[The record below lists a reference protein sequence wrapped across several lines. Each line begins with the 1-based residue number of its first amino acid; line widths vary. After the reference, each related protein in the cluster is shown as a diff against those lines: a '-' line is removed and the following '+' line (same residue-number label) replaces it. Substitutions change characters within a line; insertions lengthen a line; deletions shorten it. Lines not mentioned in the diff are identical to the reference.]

1 MKKQN
6 QNQAQDQVQ
15 HQNQAE
21 HQIQAQAQEGG
32 VVAMKEPQN
41 RLYFITF
48 VTKLDPQTS
57 RQVLVELRRKF
68 PTMKPVFTPVPPP
81 GRRMILNIN
90 GIVTILSFP
99 RNQNRQEETHNQ
111 NPTGFTLRELIKIK
125 KP

>member
-1 MKKQN
+1 MRKQN

-81 GRRMILNIN
+81 GRRKILIINNIP
-90 GIVTILSFP
+90 TILTFP
-99 RNQNRQEETHNQ
+99 NCHAKQDQG
-111 NPTGFTLRELIKIK
+111 GFTVAELIKN

>member
-1 MKKQN
+1 MRKQN

-21 HQIQAQAQEGG
+21 HQIQAQAQVQQQNQGG
-32 VVAMKEPQN
+32 ADMKPTQQMSI
-41 RLYFITF
+41 YFVTF

-81 GRRMILNIN
+81 GRRKILIINNIP
-90 GIVTILSFP
+90 TILTFVHK
-99 RNQNRQEETHNQ
+99 QDQG
-111 NPTGFTLRELIKIK
+111 GFTVAELIKN